1 MLLDLLD
8 SLPWNC
14 QGHVVGFVGFAS
26 LELAGASCWIR
37 WIRLLELSLESLELS
52 DRIGIPVHSIEPT
65 TVYLIKF
72 ALLLDV
78 IFAFFDRS
86 GEFFPRR

>member
-1 MLLDLLD
+1 MLCLDSLDSLQLGTVRGKLLDSLD

-37 WIRLLELSLESLELS
+37 WIRSLELSLGSLELS
-52 DRIGIPVHSIEPT
+52 DRIGIPV
-65 TVYLIKF
+65 
-72 ALLLDV
+72 
-78 IFAFFDRS
+78 RS
-86 GEFFPRR
+86 GD